1 MVAQRTKYDEGSAT
15 VLSLGLSAATV
26 VFGGAIVATLHMMSL
41 AQEIQ
46 QVANLA
52 ALAASD
58 VAMGVAPGIPCRVAR
73 AIVAKN
79 GFELSS
85 CELDGHSATV
95 SVASSQWGV
104 PISRRA
110 HAAPQPSALWV
121 DLTPGQQDT

>member
-1 MVAQRTKYDEGSAT
+1 MAQRTECDEGSAT
-15 VLSLGLSAATV
+15 ALSLGLSAATV
-26 VFGGAIVATLHMMSL
+26 IFGGAIVATLHLMSL

-58 VAMGVAPGIPCRVAR
+58 VAMGVTPGIPCRIAR

-85 CELDGHSATV
+85 CELDGHIATV
-95 SVASSQWGV
+95 SVELPQWGV
-104 PISRRA
+104 PISRWA
-110 HAAPQPSALWV
+110 YAAPQPSAVWG
-121 DLTPGQQDT
+121 DLTPGQ

>member
-1 MVAQRTKYDEGSAT
+1 MVTQRTKYDEGSAT

-41 AQEIQ
+41 AQEVQ

-58 VAMGVAPGIPCRVAR
+58 VAMGVAPGIPCRVSR

-85 CELDGHSATV
+85 CELDGHSARV

-110 HAAPQPSALWV
+110 HAAPQPSALWG
-121 DLTPGQQDT
+121 DLTPGQ